1 MVPAVV
7 TLADFLVAGVIA
19 VEAGVAEICNNAPHG
34 SAAEAGNAMKKVFL
48 KSKKWEEY
56 RHLIGGLILL
66 TLIFLGYIIPTIIT
80 LTMMLFV
87 SWMAIISFTGFRTA
101 LIVSGG
107 SFLIRLALF
116 ALDKGKM
123 VGGFS
128 TGWMESLEVSLE
140 NCVLVSMVFGVVIW
154 IRKILHS
161 KRAGFDE
168 VLGAINLYIW
178 IAIIYACL
186 YSIISRS
193 APGSFH
199 LDAQL
204 ASGTD
209 IQQMKHNFNEVFY
222 FSFIT
227 QTTLGYGDIVP
238 VGHLAR
244 SLAISQAII
253 GQFYVAVVLAYILNL
268 WIRDLGHHVDKAQT
282 PE

>member
-1 MVPAVV
+1 MEATAEVEVQAETGKAV
-7 TLADFLVAGVIA
+7 
-19 VEAGVAEICNNAPHG
+19 
-34 SAAEAGNAMKKVFL
+34 GNIFL

-66 TLIFLGYIIPTIIT
+66 MLIFLGYAIPTTIM
-80 LTMMLFV
+80 LAMMLFV
-87 SWMAIISFTGFRTA
+87 SWMAIISFSGFHTA

-116 ALDKGKM
+116 ALENGKM
-123 VGGFS
+123 VGGVS

-140 NCVLVSMVFGVVIW
+140 NCVLISMVFGAVIW
-154 IRKILHS
+154 IRKILRS
-161 KRAGFDE
+161 KQAGFDE

-193 APGSFH
+193 EPNSFH

-204 ASGTD
+204 VLGTD
-209 IQQMKHNFNEVFY
+209 MAQMRRNFNELFY
-222 FSFIT
+222 FSFAT

-253 GQFYVAVVLAYILNL
+253 GQFYVAIVLTYILNL
-268 WIRDLGHHVDKAQT
+268 WIRDLGHQVDRRIVAKAGDAQQAD
-282 PE
+282 PRGNRK

>member
-1 MVPAVV
+1 MSR
-7 TLADFLVAGVIA
+7 
-19 VEAGVAEICNNAPHG
+19 N
-34 SAAEAGNAMKKVFL
+34 FL
-48 KSKKWEEY
+48 KTRKWEED
-56 RHLIGGLILL
+56 RHLIGGIILL
-66 TLIFLGYIIPTIIT
+66 ILIFLGYALPTIVT

-87 SWMAIISFTGFRTA
+87 SWMAIVSFTGFRTA

-107 SFLIRLALF
+107 SFLIRIALF
-116 ALDKGKM
+116 ALENGKM
-123 VGGFS
+123 IGGVS

-140 NCVLVSMVFGVVIW
+140 NCVLVSMAFGAVIW

-161 KRAGFDE
+161 KQAGFDE

-186 YSIISRS
+186 YNIISRS
-193 APGSFH
+193 VPGSFH

-204 ASGTD
+204 LSGTD
-209 IQQMKHNFNEVFY
+209 MSQMKRNFNELFY

-244 SLAISQAII
+244 SLAISQAMI
-253 GQFYVAVVLAYILNL
+253 GQFYVAVVLTYILNL
-268 WIRDLGHHVDKAQT
+268 WIQDLGHQVAKKPPSDSGPHH
-282 PE
+282 

>member
-1 MVPAVV
+1 M
-7 TLADFLVAGVIA
+7 
-19 VEAGVAEICNNAPHG
+19 N
-34 SAAEAGNAMKKVFL
+34 KRFL

-56 RHLIGGLILL
+56 RHLIGGIVLLI
-66 TLIFLGYIIPTIIT
+66 LIFLGYSIPTVIT

-107 SFLIRLALF
+107 SFLLRFALF
-116 ALDKGKM
+116 ALEHGKM
-123 VGGFS
+123 IGGVS

-140 NCVLVSMVFGVVIW
+140 NSVLVSMIFGVVIW
-154 IRKILHS
+154 IRKILRS
-161 KRAGFDE
+161 KQAGFDE
-168 VLGAINLYIW
+168 VLGAVNLYIW

-193 APGSFH
+193 SPGSFH

-204 ASGTD
+204 LLGTD
-209 IQQMKHNFNEVFY
+209 LTQMKRNFNELFY
-222 FSFIT
+222 FSFVT
-227 QTTLGYGDIVP
+227 QTTLGYGDIIP

-253 GQFYVAVVLAYILNL
+253 GQFYVAVVLTYILNL
-268 WIRDLGHHVDKAQT
+268 WIRDLKR
-282 PE
+282 PEDPREGPKN